1 MRQYRIL
8 ASSLE
13 RTGIELDLGQEPSWS
28 LVPKGILCPVTAAVV
43 IGAAGVFG
51 VRSDS
56 VDAIGSG
63 HHLAVRYASAQQVC
77 SAVIV
82 GTSCPDEHRGGV
94 LANENDGSPL
104 DRELIELLN
113 ELRVALPGV
122 QVLFAFL
129 LTIAFSPRFE
139 TLSSGER
146 ATYFV
151 AVLATAGA
159 TVFLIAP
166 SAQHRLRWRQHDKE
180 RLLRSANRM
189 TIAGLV
195 LLAIAVSTSVFL
207 VTKLLY
213 DVPAAGVVAAVLAA
227 MFLVFWYIL
236 PLSRQIRDH
245 DASPGDASEGDR

>member
-1 MRQYRIL
+1 M
-8 ASSLE
+8 
-13 RTGIELDLGQEPSWS
+13 G
-28 LVPKGILCPVTAAVV
+28 
-43 IGAAGVFG
+43 
-51 VRSDS
+51 
-56 VDAIGSG
+56 
-63 HHLAVRYASAQQVC
+63 
-77 SAVIV
+77 
-82 GTSCPDEHRGGV
+82 
-94 LANENDGSPL
+94 NENEGSAL

-139 TLSSGER
+139 TLSSSER
-146 ATYFV
+146 ATYFI

-159 TVFLIAP
+159 TVLLIAP

-180 RLLRSANRM
+180 QLLRSSNRM
-189 TIAGLV
+189 AIAGLL

-213 DVPAAGVVAAVLAA
+213 DMPAAGVVGALLAVT
-227 MFLVFWYIL
+227 FLVFWYIL

-245 DASPGDASEGDR
+245 ESG